1 MKRLLLA
8 MGLVLAM
15 PLLTLSTATAE
26 EPAGL
31 SAVPEPPE
39 LPPQVESGETLE
51 PEVTIIKSDT
61 ATVKQYSINGRVYMV
76 EFIPSSG
83 PPYYMV
89 DQDGDGQLDIVEDDP
104 RNISVPQWVLFSW

>member
-1 MKRLLLA
+1 MKRVLLGIGV
-8 MGLVLAM
+8 M
-15 PLLTLSTATAE
+15 LLTFTATAA
-26 EPAGL
+26 EPEGL

-39 LPPQVESGETLE
+39 LPPQLESGEALE
-51 PEVTIIKSDT
+51 PEVTIIKTDK

-76 EFIPSSG
+76 EFIPSAG